1 MNKKLDIYKLGRLLM
16 ILLAAVFLLSACSN
30 SSIQATSPAEAQSA
44 EELQSAGESCW
55 QGKVLKTIYNT
66 IGILIM
72 SQFEKLTAG
81 SMSVMMIAFAVWM
94 AIRLLKFVS
103 SVREDSPA
111 QIWNEIIKKA
121 FICVFC
127 GSLAYSSGTLLYVIN
142 TLLFPIY
149 AAFLDFGSQILAL
162 TPNVI
167 REVTVF
173 GHKIDFLSN
182 DGMQLSCAITGNVT
196 ADLTGFPSAFSDSM
210 NCMICQVVDRMRM
223 GRGIA
228 LISMSMHGALPF
240 FTGLLLWVIF
250 YVVGF
255 GFVFYL
261 VDSVF
266 RFGMMIL
273 MLPIFIMAY
282 AFGPTKKWTKIGFEN
297 IMNSAAFMMAFS
309 IIIATVLIA
318 LTDLIDKNSNIF
330 NPANPQLHTQNLS
343 VATLCLLLIGFLVF
357 GSMGVSQQL
366 TSSIIGGKTDAK
378 FQQNLK
384 ATAQAVLGVITG
396 GLGWVAKKAAFS
408 EKTKVGRLL
417 KRAGALRGKLDR
429 LAGRNQ

>member
-1 MNKKLDIYKLGRLLM
+1 MNKKLGIYRLGKLL
-16 ILLAAVFLLSACSN
+16 IIILAAVFLLSACSGY
-30 SSIQATSPAEAQSA
+30 STQAVNPSDAQNA
-44 EELQSAGESCW
+44 EELKSLGESCW
-55 QGKVLKTIYNT
+55 QGRVLKTIYNT

-72 SQFEKLTAG
+72 NQFEKLTEG
-81 SMSVMMIAFAVWM
+81 SMSVMMIGFAVWM

-142 TLLFPIY
+142 IFLFPIY
-149 AAFLDFGSQILAL
+149 GAFLDFGSQIINLS
-162 TPNVI
+162 PNVARKVI
-167 REVTVF
+167 VF
-173 GHKIDFLSN
+173 GEEIEFLSN
-182 DGMQLSCAITGNVT
+182 QGAQISCAITGEVN
-196 ADLTGFPSAFSDSM
+196 ADLNGFPSAFSDSM

-228 LISMSMHGALPF
+228 LLSMSMPGALAF
-240 FTGLLLWVIF
+240 FTGLLLWLIF

-309 IIIATVLIA
+309 IIIATVLLA
-318 LTDLIDKNSNIF
+318 LTDLIDKNSNVF
-330 NPANPQLHTQNLS
+330 NPDNPQLHTQNIS
-343 VATLCLLLIGFLVF
+343 VASLCLLLIGFLVF

-384 ATAQAVLGVITG
+384 AAAQAVLGVITG

-417 KRAGALRGKLDR
+417 KSAGALKGKLDR
-429 LAGRNQ
+429 LAGRNE

>member
-1 MNKKLDIYKLGRLLM
+1 MNGKVDIYRIGKLLM
-16 ILLAAVFLLSACSN
+16 ILLAAVFLLSACS
-30 SSIQATSPAEAQSA
+30 SIAIQATDPTSA
-44 EELQSAGESCW
+44 ENAEENNTQDADCW
-55 QGKVLKTIYNT
+55 QGRVLKTIYNT

-72 SQFEKLTAG
+72 SQFEKLTQG
-81 SMSVMMIAFAVWM
+81 SMSVMMIGFAVWM

-142 TLLFPIY
+142 MLLFPIY
-149 AAFLDFGSQILAL
+149 GAFLDFGSQILDLSADKISEL
-162 TPNVI
+162 
-167 REVTVF
+167 RVF
-173 GHKIDFLSN
+173 GTNVVFS
-182 DGMQLSCAITGNVT
+182 GTRLSCKIAGDIT
-196 ADLTGFPSAFSDSM
+196 ADLSGFPAAFSDSM
-210 NCMICQVVDRMRM
+210 NCMICAVVDRMRI
-223 GRGIA
+223 GRTLA
-228 LISMSMHGALPF
+228 LISMSMRGALPF
-240 FTGLLLWVIF
+240 FTGLLLWLIF

-273 MLPIFIMAY
+273 MLPIFVMAY

-309 IIIATVLIA
+309 IIVATSLLA
-318 LTDLIDKNSNIF
+318 LTDLIANNSNIF
-330 NPANPQLHTQNLS
+330 DPANPQLHTQNIS
-343 VATLCLLLIGFLVF
+343 IATLCLLLVGFLVF

-366 TSSIIGGKTDAK
+366 TSSIVGGKSDAK

-384 ATAQAVLGVITG
+384 AAAQAVLGVITG
-396 GLGWVAKKAAFS
+396 GLGWVAKKVAFS
-408 EKTKVGRLL
+408 EKTAVGRAL
-417 KRAGALRGKLDR
+417 KSAGALRGKLDR
-429 LAGRNQ
+429 LAGRNN

>member
-1 MNKKLDIYKLGRLLM
+1 MNKRLDIYKLGKLL
-16 ILLAAVFLLSACSN
+16 IIILAAVFLLSACSN
-30 SSIQATSPAEAQSA
+30 QNNRALESSSASNA
-44 EELQSAGESCW
+44 EELQTAGESCW

-72 SQFEKLTAG
+72 NQFEKLTEG

-142 TLLFPIY
+142 MLLFPIY
-149 AAFLDFGSQILAL
+149 GAFLDFGSQILSL
-162 TPNVI
+162 SSDTI
-167 REVTVF
+167 SKLTVF
-173 GHKIDFLSN
+173 GNEVVFSGTK
-182 DGMQLSCAITGNVT
+182 LSCDITGNVD
-196 ADLTGFPSAFSDSM
+196 ADLNGFPAAFSDSM
-210 NCMICQVVDRMRM
+210 NCMICAVADRMRI
-223 GRGIA
+223 GRSIA
-228 LISMSMHGALPF
+228 LISMSMDGALPF
-240 FTGLLLWVIF
+240 FTGLLLWLIF

-261 VDSVF
+261 VDSIF

-309 IIIATVLIA
+309 IIIATVLLA
-318 LTDLIDKNSNIF
+318 LTDLIDKNSTIF
-330 NPANPQLHTQNLS
+330 NPENPELHMQNIS

-384 ATAQAVLGVITG
+384 AAAQAVLGVITG

-408 EKTKVGRLL
+408 EKTAVGRAL
-417 KRAGALRGKLDR
+417 KSAGALKGKLDR
-429 LAGRNQ
+429 LAGRNE

>member
-1 MNKKLDIYKLGRLLM
+1 MNRKTDIFKLGKLLM
-16 ILLAAVFLLSACSN
+16 ILLAAVFLLSACSTDGD
-30 SSIQATSPAEAQSA
+30 IQAISPEESENA
-44 EELQSAGESCW
+44 EELASAGESCW

-72 SQFEKLTAG
+72 DQLAKLSEG

-111 QIWNEIIKKA
+111 QIWNEIIQKA

-142 TLLFPIY
+142 FFLFPIY
-149 AAFLDFGSQILAL
+149 GAFLDFGSQILAL
-162 TPNVI
+162 SPSVSTTI
-167 REVTVF
+167 TVF
-173 GHKIDFLSN
+173 GADLEFSGTKLN
-182 DGMQLSCAITGNVT
+182 CAITGTVS
-196 ADLTGFPSAFSDSM
+196 ADLNGFPSGFSDSM
-210 NCMICQVVDRMRM
+210 NCMICAVVDRMRI
-223 GRGIA
+223 GRNIA
-228 LISMSMHGALPF
+228 LLAMSLDGTLAF
-240 FTGLLLWVIF
+240 FVGLLLWLIF

-261 VDSVF
+261 VDSIF

-282 AFGPTKKWTKIGFEN
+282 AFGPTRKWTKVGFEN

-309 IIIATVLIA
+309 IIVATVLLA
-318 LTDLIDKNSNIF
+318 MTDLIASHSNIF
-330 NPANPQLHTQNLS
+330 NPENPQFHVENLS
-343 VATLCLLLIGFLVF
+343 VATLCLLLIGFLIF

-366 TSSIIGGKTDAK
+366 TSAIIGGRSDSQ

-384 ATAQAVLGVITG
+384 ATGQMILGVITG
-396 GLGWVAKKAAFS
+396 GMGWVAKKAAFS
-408 EKTKVGRLL
+408 QKTWIGRALHN
-417 KRAGALRGKLDR
+417 AGALKGKLDR
-429 LAGRNQ
+429 MAGRNTR

>member
-1 MNKKLDIYKLGRLLM
+1 MNRKTDIFKLGKLLM
-16 ILLAAVFLLSACSN
+16 ILLAAVFLLSACSTDGD
-30 SSIQATSPAEAQSA
+30 IQAISPEESENA
-44 EELQSAGESCW
+44 EELASAGESCW

-72 SQFEKLTAG
+72 DQLAKLSEG

-111 QIWNEIIKKA
+111 QIWNEIIQKA

-142 TLLFPIY
+142 FFLFPIY
-149 AAFLDFGSQILAL
+149 GAFLDFGSQILAL
-162 TPNVI
+162 SPSVSTTI
-167 REVTVF
+167 TVF
-173 GHKIDFLSN
+173 GADLEFSGTKLN
-182 DGMQLSCAITGNVT
+182 CAITGTVS
-196 ADLTGFPSAFSDSM
+196 ADLNGFPSGFSDSM
-210 NCMICQVVDRMRM
+210 NCMICAVVDRMRI
-223 GRGIA
+223 GRNIA
-228 LISMSMHGALPF
+228 LLAMSLDGTLAF
-240 FTGLLLWVIF
+240 FVGLLLWLIF

-261 VDSVF
+261 VDSIF

-282 AFGPTKKWTKIGFEN
+282 AFGPTRKWTKVGFEN

-309 IIIATVLIA
+309 IIVATEFHVE
-318 LTDLIDKNSNIF
+318 
-330 NPANPQLHTQNLS
+330 NLS
-343 VATLCLLLIGFLVF
+343 VATLCLLLIGFLIF

-366 TSSIIGGKTDAK
+366 TSAIIGGRSDSQ

-384 ATAQAVLGVITG
+384 ATGQMILGVITG
-396 GLGWVAKKAAFS
+396 GMGWVAKKAAFS
-408 EKTKVGRLL
+408 QKTWIGRALHN
-417 KRAGALRGKLDR
+417 AGALKGKLDR
-429 LAGRNQ
+429 MAGRNTR

>member
-1 MNKKLDIYKLGRLLM
+1 MNRKVDIYRIGKLL
-16 ILLAAVFLLSACSN
+16 IIILAAVFLLSACSTVA
-30 SSIQATSPAEAQSA
+30 IQATDPASAESA
-44 EELQSAGESCW
+44 EENMSQEADCW

-72 SQFEKLTAG
+72 SQFEKLTQG
-81 SMSVMMIAFAVWM
+81 SMSVMMIGFAVWM

-142 TLLFPIY
+142 MLLFPIY
-149 AAFLDFGSQILAL
+149 GAFLDFGSQILDLSADEISEL
-162 TPNVI
+162 SVFGTNVI
-167 REVTVF
+167 FSGTR
-173 GHKIDFLSN
+173 
-182 DGMQLSCAITGNVT
+182 LSCKITGIVN
-196 ADLTGFPSAFSDSM
+196 ADLNGFPSAFSDSM
-210 NCMICQVVDRMRM
+210 NCMICAVVDRMRI
-223 GRGIA
+223 GRTLA
-228 LISMSMHGALPF
+228 LVSMTMSGALPF
-240 FTGLLLWVIF
+240 FTGLLLWLIF

-261 VDSVF
+261 VDSIF

-273 MLPIFIMAY
+273 MLPIFIMSY

-309 IIIATVLIA
+309 IIIATVLLAI
-318 LTDLIDKNSNIF
+318 TDLIKNNSNIF
-330 NPANPQLHTQNLS
+330 DPDNPQLHMQNIS
-343 VATLCLLLIGFLVF
+343 IATLCLLLVGFLVF

-396 GLGWVAKKAAFS
+396 GLGWVAKKVAFS
-408 EKTKVGRLL
+408 EKTAVGRLL
-417 KRAGALRGKLDR
+417 KNAGALKGKLDR
-429 LAGRNQ
+429 LAGRNE

>member
-30 SSIQATSPAEAQSA
+30 QSIQATSPAEAQSA

-127 GSLAYSSGTLLYVIN
+127 GSLAYSSETLLYVIN

-228 LISMSMHGALPF
+228 LISMSMFGALPF
-240 FTGLLLWVIF
+240 FTGLLLWIIF

-330 NPANPQLHTQNLS
+330 NPDNPQLHTHNLS

-396 GLGWVAKKAAFS
+396 GLGWVAKKVAFS

-417 KRAGALRGKLDR
+417 KSAGALRGKLDR

>member
-1 MNKKLDIYKLGRLLM
+1 MNKRLDIYKLGKLL
-16 ILLAAVFLLSACSN
+16 IIILAAVFLLSACSN
-30 SSIQATSPAEAQSA
+30 QNNRALESSSASNA
-44 EELQSAGESCW
+44 EELQTAGESCW

-72 SQFEKLTAG
+72 NQFEKLTEG

-142 TLLFPIY
+142 MLLFPIY
-149 AAFLDFGSQILAL
+149 GAFLDFGSQILSL
-162 TPNVI
+162 SSDTI
-167 REVTVF
+167 SKLTVF
-173 GHKIDFLSN
+173 GNEVVFSGTK
-182 DGMQLSCAITGNVT
+182 LSCDITGNVD
-196 ADLTGFPSAFSDSM
+196 ADLNGFPAAFSDSM
-210 NCMICQVVDRMRM
+210 NCMICAVADRMRI
-223 GRGIA
+223 GRSIA
-228 LISMSMHGALPF
+228 LISMSMDGALPF
-240 FTGLLLWVIF
+240 FTGLLLWLIF

-309 IIIATVLIA
+309 IIIATVLLA
-318 LTDLIDKNSNIF
+318 LTDLIDKNSTIF
-330 NPANPQLHTQNLS
+330 NPENPELHMQNIS

-384 ATAQAVLGVITG
+384 AAAQAVLGVITG

-408 EKTKVGRLL
+408 EKTAVGRAL
-417 KRAGALRGKLDR
+417 KSAGALKGKLDR
-429 LAGRNQ
+429 LAGRNE

>member
-1 MNKKLDIYKLGRLLM
+1 MSKKLDIYHIGKLLI
-16 ILLAAVFLLSACSN
+16 ILLAALFLLSACSN
-30 SSIQATSPAEAQSA
+30 TDTQATSAAEASDA
-44 EELQSAGESCW
+44 DELKSAGESCW
-55 QGKVLKTIYNT
+55 QGSVLKTIYNT

-72 SQFEKLTAG
+72 KQFDALTQG
-81 SMSVMMIAFAVWM
+81 SMSVMMIGFAVWM

-127 GSLAYSSGTLLYVIN
+127 GSLAYSSGTMLYVIN
-142 TLLFPIY
+142 SLLFPIY
-149 AAFLDFGSQILAL
+149 GAFLDFGSQILDLSADNISQL
-162 TPNVI
+162 
-167 REVTVF
+167 RVF
-173 GHKIDFLSN
+173 GSDVAFSETR
-182 DGMQLSCAITGNVT
+182 LSCKITGIVS
-196 ADLTGFPSAFSDSM
+196 ADLNGFPSAFSDSM
-210 NCMICQVVDRMRM
+210 NCMICAVVDRMRL
-223 GRGIA
+223 GREIA
-228 LISMSMHGALPF
+228 LLSMSMHGPLPF
-240 FTGLLLWVIF
+240 FTGLLLWLIF

-273 MLPIFIMAY
+273 LLPIFVMAY

-309 IIIATVLIA
+309 IIIATVLLA
-318 LTDLIDKNSNIF
+318 LTALIDQNSNIF
-330 NPANPQLHTQNLS
+330 DPDSPQLHMQNIS

-384 ATAQAVLGVITG
+384 ATAQAILGVITG
-396 GLGWVAKKAAFS
+396 GLGWVAKKVAFS

-417 KRAGALRGKLDR
+417 KSAGALKGKLNR
-429 LAGRNQ
+429 LAGRNE

>member
-1 MNKKLDIYKLGRLLM
+1 MNGKVDIYRIGKLLM
-16 ILLAAVFLLSACSN
+16 IILAAVFLLSACSTY
-30 SSIQATSPAEAQSA
+30 SIQATDATSA
-44 EELQSAGESCW
+44 ENAEENNPQDADCW
-55 QGKVLKTIYNT
+55 QGKILKTIYNT

-72 SQFEKLTAG
+72 SQFEKLTQG
-81 SMSVMMIAFAVWM
+81 SMSVMMIGFAVWM

-142 TLLFPIY
+142 NLLFPIY
-149 AAFLDFGSQILAL
+149 GAFLDFGSQILNL
-162 TPNVI
+162 TPNVT
-167 REVTVF
+167 RTVTVF
-173 GHKIDFLSN
+173 GYKIDFLSN
-182 DGMQLSCAITGNVT
+182 DGMQLSCAISGEVN
-196 ADLTGFPSAFSDSM
+196 ADLNGFPSAFSDSM

-228 LISMSMHGALPF
+228 LISMSMPGALPF
-240 FTGLLLWVIF
+240 FTGLLLWLIF

-309 IIIATVLIA
+309 IIVATSLLA

-330 NPANPQLHTQNLS
+330 NPENPQLHTQNIS

-366 TSSIIGGKTDAK
+366 TSAIVGGKSDAK

-384 ATAQAVLGVITG
+384 AAAQTILGWITG
-396 GLGWVAKKAAFS
+396 GLGWVAKKVQFS
-408 EKTKVGRLL
+408 EKTAVGRVL
-417 KRAGALRGKLDR
+417 KSAGALKGNLDR
-429 LAGRNQ
+429 LAGRNN

>member
-1 MNKKLDIYKLGRLLM
+1 MNKKLDIYQLGKLL
-16 ILLAAVFLLSACSN
+16 IIILAAVFLLSACSGY
-30 SSIQATSPAEAQSA
+30 STQAVSPSDAQNA
-44 EELQSAGESCW
+44 EELKSLGESCW
-55 QGKVLKTIYNT
+55 QGRVLKTIYNT

-72 SQFEKLTAG
+72 NQFEKLTEG
-81 SMSVMMIAFAVWM
+81 SMSVMMIGFAVWM

-142 TLLFPIY
+142 IFLFPIY
-149 AAFLDFGSQILAL
+149 GAFLDFGSQILSL
-162 TPNVI
+162 SPNVARKVI
-167 REVTVF
+167 VF
-173 GHKIDFLSN
+173 GEEIEFLSN
-182 DGMQLSCAITGNVT
+182 QGAQISCAITGEVN
-196 ADLTGFPSAFSDSM
+196 ADLNGFPSAFSDSM

-228 LISMSMHGALPF
+228 LLSMSMPGALAF
-240 FTGLLLWVIF
+240 FTGLLLWLIF

-309 IIIATVLIA
+309 IIIATVLLA
-318 LTDLIDKNSNIF
+318 LTDLIDKNSNVF
-330 NPANPQLHTQNLS
+330 NPDNPQLHTQNIS
-343 VATLCLLLIGFLVF
+343 VASLCLLLIGFLVF

-384 ATAQAVLGVITG
+384 AAAQAVLGVITG

-417 KRAGALRGKLDR
+417 KSAGALKGKLDR
-429 LAGRNQ
+429 LAGRNE

>member
-1 MNKKLDIYKLGRLLM
+1 MNKKLDIYQLGKLL
-16 ILLAAVFLLSACSN
+16 IIILAAVFLLSACSTA
-30 SSIQATSPAEAQSA
+30 ATSAASPEEVQDAK
-44 EELQSAGESCW
+44 ELQSLGESCW
-55 QGKVLKTIYNT
+55 QGRVLKTIYNT

-72 SQFEKLTAG
+72 NQFEKLTEG
-81 SMSVMMIAFAVWM
+81 SMSVMMIGFAVWM

-142 TLLFPIY
+142 IFLFPIY
-149 AAFLDFGSQILAL
+149 GAFLDFGSQILSL
-162 TPNVI
+162 SPNVARKVI
-167 REVTVF
+167 VF
-173 GHKIDFLSN
+173 GEEIEFLSN
-182 DGMQLSCAITGNVT
+182 QGAQISCAITGEVN
-196 ADLTGFPSAFSDSM
+196 ADLNGFPSAFSDSM

-228 LISMSMHGALPF
+228 LLSMSMPGALAF
-240 FTGLLLWVIF
+240 FTGLLLWLIF

-309 IIIATVLIA
+309 IIIATVLLA
-318 LTDLIDKNSNIF
+318 LTDLIDKNSNVF
-330 NPANPQLHTQNLS
+330 NPDNPQLHTQNIS
-343 VATLCLLLIGFLVF
+343 VASLCLLLIGFLVF

-384 ATAQAVLGVITG
+384 AAAQAVLGVITG
-396 GLGWVAKKAAFS
+396 GLGWVAKKVAFS

-417 KRAGALRGKLDR
+417 KSAGALKGKLDR
-429 LAGRNQ
+429 LAGRNE

>member
-1 MNKKLDIYKLGRLLM
+1 M
-16 ILLAAVFLLSACSN
+16 IILAAVFLLSACSTLA
-30 SSIQATSPAEAQSA
+30 IQATDSSSAADA
-44 EELQSAGESCW
+44 EENNTQDAACW
-55 QGKVLKTIYNT
+55 QGTVLKTIYNT

-72 SQFEKLTAG
+72 SQFEKLTQG
-81 SMSVMMIAFAVWM
+81 SMSVMMIGFAVWM

-127 GSLAYSSGTLLYVIN
+127 GSLAYSSDTLLYVIN
-142 TLLFPIY
+142 MLLFPIY
-149 AAFLDFGSQILAL
+149 GAFLDFGSQILDLSADKISEL
-162 TPNVI
+162 
-167 REVTVF
+167 RVF
-173 GHKIDFLSN
+173 GTNVVFS
-182 DGMQLSCAITGNVT
+182 GTRLSCKIAGDIT
-196 ADLTGFPSAFSDSM
+196 ADLNGFPSAFSDSM
-210 NCMICQVVDRMRM
+210 NCMICAVVDRMRI
-223 GRGIA
+223 GRTLA
-228 LISMSMHGALPF
+228 LISMSMNGALPF
-240 FTGLLLWVIF
+240 FTGLLLWLIF

-309 IIIATVLIA
+309 IIVATSLLA

-330 NPANPQLHTQNLS
+330 DPANPQLHTQNIS
-343 VATLCLLLIGFLVF
+343 IATLCLLLVGFLVF

-366 TSSIIGGKTDAK
+366 TSSIVGGKSDAK

-384 ATAQAVLGVITG
+384 AAAQTLLGVITG

-408 EKTKVGRLL
+408 EKTAVGRAL
-417 KRAGALRGKLDR
+417 KSAGALKGKLDR
-429 LAGRNQ
+429 LAGRNN